1 MMLNLSGWVTKIAT
15 RGVLHPLNANAHE
28 EYQSALWLL
37 QLQGNEHIEGIENCK
52 GETERL
58 VIDKGAAANILETEG
73 EETLRNE
80 QVLGW
85 LTGITG

>member
-1 MMLNLSGWVTKIAT
+1 MLMLTESTNQHYGSYNCKGMSISKGL
-15 RGVLHPLNANAHE
+15 
-28 EYQSALWLL
+28 
-37 QLQGNEHIEGIENCK
+37 NCK

-58 VIDKGAAANILETEG
+58 VIDEGAAANILETEG

-85 LTGITG
+85 LTGFTG